1 MSSEGQMAEVTVEY
15 QGCRRELESKAA
27 KAAMVVTSCEGKDGD
42 VVCLGSF
49 NVQALVNLA
58 YGAVEMVLKIAARLG
73 VDSNAARGL
82 IITCVLDEGRAASVE
97 EKFGVDFNAR
107 DEIARIAEDLG
118 VDAEV

>member
-15 QGCRRELESKAA
+15 QGCRRELEA

-42 VVCLGSF
+42 GVCLGSF
-49 NVQALVNLA
+49 NVQDLVNLA

-73 VDSNAARGL
+73 VDSNAARVL

-97 EKFGVDFNAR
+97 ETFGVDFNAR
-107 DEIARIAEDLG
+107 DEIARIAEDLS